1 MNSGLGFRI
10 FEVLGFTSRGGL
22 ESFAGYPQMR
32 DCMWQGLPK
41 GKLDPWETPCG
52 LSNFRL
58 TLRMQAVAW
67 RVNLGTIVGVY
78 LVVSQNRGKPNI
90 DPNIL

>member
-1 MNSGLGFRI
+1 MGRSESLVCSLGSEIGVVNSGLGFRI

-32 DCMWQGLPK
+32 DSMWQGLPK

-52 LSNFRL
+52 IIKL
-58 TLRMQAVAW
+58 
-67 RVNLGTIVGVY
+67 
-78 LVVSQNRGKPNI
+78 
-90 DPNIL
+90 